1 MKYDESGAER
11 RLAAE
16 IRMTAQIVAA
26 YVKNHDVTAAA
37 LPKLITSV
45 HGSLANAANGSD
57 ANGQRPAVAIE
68 RSITPDYLICLED
81 GRRLKMLK
89 RYLKSTHGLTPEQ
102 YREKW
107 RLPRDYPMVAPNYVR
122 SRSEFAKRVGL
133 GKRDR
138 KATRRTGRAE

>member
-1 MKYDESGAER
+1 MYDSGQAGDALGRE
-11 RLAAE
+11 LQ
-16 IRMTAQIVAA
+16 MTAQIVAA
-26 YVKNHDVTAAA
+26 YVKNHDVPGPD
-37 LPKLITSV
+37 LPKLV
-45 HGSLANAANGSD
+45 HAVHAALANAARGWQAS
-57 ANGQRPAVAIE
+57 GQRPAVAVD

-89 RYLKSTHGLTPEQ
+89 RYLKAVHKMTPEQ

-133 GKRDR
+133 GKRGR
-138 KATRRTGRAE
+138 KSAKRSAGGE